1 MTESQEELARRISG
15 FLHALV
21 LLGICAT
28 TIYLTTVLWHLS
40 NEPATRI
47 EVMYDCRLA
56 EISVDYPA
64 EVKQKCRKLMTPEAR
79 AVHE

>member
-1 MTESQEELARRISG
+1 MTKPQEELARRICG

-21 LLGICAT
+21 LIGICAT
-28 TIYLTTVLWHLS
+28 TIYLTTVLWRVS
-40 NEPATRI
+40 NEPATHV

-64 EVKQKCRKLMTPEAR
+64 EVKQKCRKLLTPEVR